1 MSTDRADL
9 SVPTSTRGLVIAL
22 VALVH
27 VAAIL
32 GLIRAFAPDF
42 SARVAEQVLATF
54 NVTVVTEKSP
64 EPPPPPTR
72 APEPAGEAAEIG
84 KKAVPKEAAAPRP
97 KIAIATRAAPPIA
110 GKGTASTAGAAESSA
125 GTGAGGQ
132 GSGTGSGAGGNG
144 QGGGAS
150 LARKLELVAG
160 NISSAR
166 DYPNA
171 GREARNGQQVTI
183 QIAVDSRGM
192 PHSCRIVAP
201 SSDPEADR
209 RTCQLAVE
217 RFRFRPRLDPAGNP
231 VAAEFQ
237 WRQRWWDPRLTK

>member
-1 MSTDRADL
+1 MNTDRADL
-9 SVPTSTRGLVIAL
+9 SAPTSTRGLVIAL

-54 NVTVVTEKSP
+54 NVTVVTAPSP
-64 EPPPPPTR
+64 EPPPPPSR
-72 APEPAGEAAEIG
+72 APEPAGKAAEIG
-84 KKAVPKEAAAPRP
+84 KKAVPKETMAPKP
-97 KIAIATRAAPPIA
+97 KIAIATPAAPPVA
-110 GKGTASTAGAAESSA
+110 GRGTANAAGSA
-125 GTGAGGQ
+125 DTGEGTGAGGR
-132 GSGTGSGAGGNG
+132 GSGTGAGSGGTGG
-144 QGGGAS
+144 GGGAS
-150 LARKLELVAG
+150 LARRLEQIAG

-183 QIAVDSRGM
+183 QIAVDSGGR
-192 PHSCRIVAP
+192 PHSCRIIAP
-201 SSDPEADR
+201 SNDPEADR
-209 RTCQLAVE
+209 RTCQLAIE
-217 RFRFRPRLDPAGNP
+217 RFRFRPRLDHAGNP
-231 VAAEFQ
+231 VAGEFQ

>member
-9 SVPTSTRGLVIAL
+9 SAPKSTRGLVIAL

-42 SARVAEQVLATF
+42 SARVAEQVVATF

-64 EPPPPPTR
+64 EPPPPPPR

-84 KKAVPKEAAAPRP
+84 KKAVPKEAMAPKP
-97 KIAIATRAAPPIA
+97 KIAIATRAAPPVRGPGNRQSA
-110 GKGTASTAGAAESSA
+110 GSAETGQ

-132 GSGTGSGAGGNG
+132 GNGTGSGAGGNG

-166 DYPNA
+166 DYPSA

-183 QIAVDSRGM
+183 QITVDSGGM
-192 PHSCRIVAP
+192 PQNCRIVAP
-201 SSDPEADR
+201 SNDPEADR

-217 RFRFRPRLDPAGNP
+217 RFRFRPRLDPAGHP
-231 VAAEFQ
+231 IAAEFQ